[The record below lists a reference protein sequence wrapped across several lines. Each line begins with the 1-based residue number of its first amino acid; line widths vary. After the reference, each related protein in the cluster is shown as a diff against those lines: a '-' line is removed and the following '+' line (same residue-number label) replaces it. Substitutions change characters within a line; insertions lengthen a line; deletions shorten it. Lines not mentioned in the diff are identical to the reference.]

1 MTLQL
6 QKTAPPEKVTL
17 MTLDP
22 GHFHAALLHKTMY
35 DAIAPVVYVY
45 APDGADLHEH
55 LQRLEQFNTRAQQP
69 TSWQPHVYCQADYLA
84 AMLHQRPGQ
93 VVVIAGINSRKT
105 VYIHAAAE
113 AGLHVLGDKPMCID
127 LPGWDMLRAACAA
140 AQQHGVC
147 ISDIMTQRHEITT
160 VLSRALVNNP
170 EVFGTLTLGT
180 PEAPAITKESVHY
193 LFKYVAGQ
201 VLKRPAWYFDVTQQ
215 GEGIVDVTT
224 HMVDAIMWVCFP
236 EQPIHYATDI
246 DILQARR
253 WPTMITH
260 AQFSRVTGLSE
271 FPTAL
276 RTHLDSQGVLP
287 YSSNGEILYTIKGV
301 HSHVSV
307 QWHYETPQGGGD
319 THVSIIRGTRS
330 TVHIRQEKAQN
341 YQPELYVEPAR
352 QTEAPAVQQAL
363 QRAVEGWQERY
374 PGVGLQQHRD
384 AWRVTIPNVY
394 RIGHEAHFGK
404 VMEQY
409 LNYLRA
415 GKLPE
420 WEVPNMLTKYYIT
433 TQALALT
440 RH

>member
-1 MTLQL
+1 M
-6 QKTAPPEKVTL
+6 
-17 MTLDP
+17 
-22 GHFHAALLHKTMY
+22 
-35 DAIAPVVYVY
+35 
-45 APDGADLHEH
+45 
-55 LQRLEQFNTRAQQP
+55 
-69 TSWQPHVYCQADYLA
+69 
-84 AMLHQRPGQ
+84 
-93 VVVIAGINSRKT
+93 
-105 VYIHAAAE
+105 
-113 AGLHVLGDKPMCID
+113 
-127 LPGWDMLRAACAA
+127 
-140 AQQHGVC
+140 
-147 ISDIMTQRHEITT
+147 
-160 VLSRALVNNP
+160 LSRALVNNP

-180 PEAPAITKESVHY
+180 PESPAITKESVHY

-224 HMVDAIMWVCFP
+224 HLVDAVMWVCFP
-236 EQPIHYATDI
+236 AQPIHYVTDI

-253 WPTMITH
+253 WPTMITQ

-276 RTHLDSQGVLP
+276 RPHLDSQSVLP
-287 YSSNGEILYTIKGV
+287 YSSNGEILFTIKGV
-301 HSHVSV
+301 HSRVSV

-319 THVSIIRGTRS
+319 THVSIIRGTHS

-352 QTEAPAVQQAL
+352 QTEAAAVQQAL

-384 AWRVTIPNVY
+384 AWQVTIPNVY

-409 LNYLRA
+409 LDYLRA

-440 RH
+440 RR

>member
-1 MTLQL
+1 
-6 QKTAPPEKVTL
+6 
-17 MTLDP
+17 
-22 GHFHAALLHKTMY
+22 
-35 DAIAPVVYVY
+35 
-45 APDGADLHEH
+45 
-55 LQRLEQFNTRAQQP
+55 
-69 TSWQPHVYCQADYLA
+69 
-84 AMLHQRPGQ
+84 
-93 VVVIAGINSRKT
+93 VVVVAGINSRKT
-105 VYIHAAAE
+105 AYIHAAAE

-127 LPGWDMLRAACAA
+127 LSGWGMLRAAFAA
-140 AQQHGVC
+140 AQQHGVF

-224 HMVDAIMWVCFP
+224 HMVDAGMWACFP
-236 EQPIHYATDI
+236 EQPVHYATDI

-253 WPTMITH
+253 WPTMLTR
-260 AQFSRVTGLSE
+260 AQFSGVTGLPD
-271 FPTAL
+271 FPAEL
-276 RTHLDSQGVLP
+276 GAHLDSQGVLP

-301 HSHVSV
+301 HSRVGV
-307 QWHYETPQGGGD
+307 QWHYEAPQGGGD
-319 THVSIIRGTRS
+319 THVSITRGTRS
-330 TVHIRQEKAQN
+330 IVHIRQGQAQN

-352 QTEAPAVQQAL
+352 QTEAPAVRQAL

-374 PGVGLQQHRD
+374 PGVGMQQHRD
-384 AWRVTIPNVY
+384 AWQVTIPDIY

-404 VMEQY
+404 VVEQY
-409 LNYLRA
+409 LDYLRA

-440 RH
+440 RR

>member
-1 MTLQL
+1 MA
-6 QKTAPPEKVTL
+6 K
-17 MTLDP
+17 
-22 GHFHAALLHKTMY
+22 
-35 DAIAPVVYVY
+35 
-45 APDGADLHEH
+45 
-55 LQRLEQFNTRAQQP
+55 
-69 TSWQPHVYCQADYLA
+69 
-84 AMLHQRPGQ
+84 
-93 VVVIAGINSRKT
+93 
-105 VYIHAAAE
+105 
-113 AGLHVLGDKPMCID
+113 
-127 LPGWDMLRAACAA
+127 
-140 AQQHGVC
+140 
-147 ISDIMTQRHEITT
+147 
-160 VLSRALVNNP
+160 
-170 EVFGTLTLGT
+170 
-180 PEAPAITKESVHY
+180 
-193 LFKYVAGQ
+193 
-201 VLKRPAWYFDVTQQ
+201 
-215 GEGIVDVTT
+215 
-224 HMVDAIMWVCFP
+224 
-236 EQPIHYATDI
+236 
-246 DILQARR
+246 
-253 WPTMITH
+253 
-260 AQFSRVTGLSE
+260 FS
-271 FPTAL
+271 
-276 RTHLDSQGVLP
+276 
-287 YSSNGEILYTIKGV
+287 ITIKGV

-409 LNYLRA
+409 LDYLRA